1 MENNSEQTVRKWRLN
16 LFDIIIIICILV
28 AAALVILY
36 TSRSDGGSGIV
47 FSGTRGT
54 VVYKVEL
61 KGLIE
66 DTAYLIQPGDS
77 LVDKVE
83 KRPMGTVVSVE
94 ISPSTASNKSYIT
107 GERIITNVPDRK
119 DAVLLVTSDATI
131 TDNQISVPG
140 GFVVRVG
147 TWVSVNGPLYNCAGY
162 IIDMERDDA
171 A

>member
-1 MENNSEQTVRKWRLN
+1 MEKSSGQGNRKWRLN
-16 LFDIIIIICILV
+16 FFDVIFIICVLIIAV
-28 AAALVILY
+28 VVILY
-36 TSRSDGGSGIV
+36 SSRSDGGSGIV

-54 VVYKVEL
+54 VVYRVEL

-66 DTAYLIQPGDS
+66 DTAYLIKPGDS

-94 ISPSTASNKSYIT
+94 VNPSTASNKSYIT
-107 GERIITNVPDRK
+107 GERIITDVPDRK
-119 DAVLLVTSDATI
+119 DAVLLVTSEATI
-131 TDNQISVPG
+131 TENQISVPG